1 MSWVESFTTFLT
13 VERNSSPLTVITY
26 QKALKGF
33 ETYFRSQDE
42 TLDWS
47 SLDCDL
53 VRNWMVELMEKGE
66 KPASV
71 CKKLSA
77 LKTFYKF
84 LLKRKAVEKD
94 PVAMLRGPKKE
105 KTLPV
110 FVREQEMDRLL
121 DGNYFTDD
129 LDGQRDRLV
138 LLTLYSTGIRR
149 AELYGLDWSD
159 VDFPHG
165 MLKVTG
171 KRNKQRV
178 VPFGAELKMALLA
191 YKEGLEKNLGVNVGR
206 QPLLID
212 TKTGKRLSVAKIY
225 QIVRHYLGYVTNL
238 KKRSPHV
245 LRHSFATAML
255 NNEANLQSVKEL
267 LGHERLTTTEIYT
280 HTTFEELKQMYNQAH
295 PRAVTKTEEHGS

>member
-1 MSWVESFTTFLT
+1 MSWVETFTAFLT
-13 VERNSSPLTVITY
+13 VERNSSPLTVVTY
-26 QKALKGF
+26 RKALEDF
-33 ETYFRSQDE
+33 EAYFHTKDE

-47 SLDCDL
+47 TLDGDV
-53 VRNWMVELMEKGE
+53 VRDWMVELMEKGE

-84 LLKRKAVEKD
+84 LLRRKAVAKD
-94 PVAMLRGPKKE
+94 PVCALRGPKKE

-110 FVREQEMDRLL
+110 FVREQEMDELL
-121 DGNYFTDD
+121 DGDYFTDD
-129 LDGQRDRLV
+129 LEGQRDRLV
-138 LLTLYSTGIRR
+138 LLILYSTGIRR
-149 AELYGLDWSD
+149 AELYGLNWAD
-159 VDFPHG
+159 VDFSQG
-165 MLKVTG
+165 IMKVTG

-178 VPFGAELKMALLA
+178 VPFGAELKTSLLA
-191 YKEGLEKNLGVNVGR
+191 YKQQLEAQQDISVGR

-212 TKTGKRLSVAKIY
+212 TKTGQRLSVAKIY
-225 QIVRHYLGYVTNL
+225 QTVHRYLGYVTNL

-280 HTTFEELKQMYNQAH
+280 HTTFEELKRMYNQAH
-295 PRAVTKTEEHGS
+295 PRAITKTEEHGS